1 MKNRVFACSA
11 FLLTLSVCAFAQE
24 SARHV
29 SQRVPVANPTM
40 ELSAERV
47 SDFAHANET
56 AQSARPRKIRG
67 RSSQPFPAL

>member
-47 SDFAHANET
+47 
-56 AQSARPRKIRG
+56 
-67 RSSQPFPAL
+67 